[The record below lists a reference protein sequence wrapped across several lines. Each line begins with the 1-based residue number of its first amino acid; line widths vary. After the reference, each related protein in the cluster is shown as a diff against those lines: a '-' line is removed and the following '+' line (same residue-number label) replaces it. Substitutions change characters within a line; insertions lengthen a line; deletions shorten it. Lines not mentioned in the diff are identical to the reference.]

1 MKHTLLRTRLLLLL
15 LLCSWGGAF
24 HLHAQRLIAK
34 TNLLYLCSGT
44 LNAGLEFRLS
54 RSTTFNLEGQYNP
67 LTFGD
72 KSLKHYALQPELR
85 VWPSG
90 RPQARWFYGFMG
102 NLSRKECNLSGTYR
116 FVDSFGGGVSG
127 GYVFVLKERLR
138 LETTLAFGLVMERGR
153 EWETTQPLK
162 CNVKGLKFSPLKA
175 GVTLTY
181 ILK

>member
-1 MKHTLLRTRLLLLL
+1 M
-15 LLCSWGGAF
+15 CCWGGGCNIQ
-24 HLHAQRLIAK
+24 AQRLIAK
-34 TNLLYLCSGT
+34 TNLLYLCSRT

-54 RSTTFNLEGQYNP
+54 RCATFNLEGQYNP

-72 KSLKHYALQPELR
+72 HSLKHYALQPEIR

-102 NLSRKECNLSGTYR
+102 NLSRKECNLSGTNR
-116 FVDSFGGGVSG
+116 FVDSFGGGVSA
-127 GYVFVLKERLR
+127 GYVFVLRERLR
-138 LETTLAFGLVMERGR
+138 LETTLAFGLLYERGK
-153 EWETTQPLK
+153 EWETIQPLN